1 MRIAV
6 SDLSTGELDI
16 LNLDK
21 KAEDLFYDYDCPT
34 DFFEHLGYDE
44 QNISW
49 MSIEGVISERKVT
62 ADSAYPKFKD

>member
-21 KAEDLFYDYDCPT
+21 KAEDLFYDYDCST

-62 ADSAYPKFKD
+62 ADSAYSKFKD